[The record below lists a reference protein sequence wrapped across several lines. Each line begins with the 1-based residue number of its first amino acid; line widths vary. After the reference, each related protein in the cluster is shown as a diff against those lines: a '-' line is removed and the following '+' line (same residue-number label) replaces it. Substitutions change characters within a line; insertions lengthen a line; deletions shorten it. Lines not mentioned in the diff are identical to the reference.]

1 MQIED
6 DPNVIVD
13 RFLSVITI
21 AVPPALP
28 AAMNSGVAAAIYRLR
43 LSKIYCIQPSRMNLT
58 GTITT
63 IVFDKTGTIT
73 EEGLSVLGC
82 RVVKMNTP

>member
-1 MQIED
+1 
-6 DPNVIVD
+6 
-13 RFLSVITI
+13 
-21 AVPPALP
+21 
-28 AAMNSGVAAAIYRLR
+28 
-43 LSKIYCIQPSRMNLT
+43 MNLT

-82 RVVKMNTP
+82 RVVKMNSP